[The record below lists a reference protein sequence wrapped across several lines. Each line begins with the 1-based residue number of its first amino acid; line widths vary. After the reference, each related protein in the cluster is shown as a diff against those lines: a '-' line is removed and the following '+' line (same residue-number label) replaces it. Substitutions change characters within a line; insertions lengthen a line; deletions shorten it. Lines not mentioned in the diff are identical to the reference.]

1 MATPRLIL
9 LLIIL
14 VGVGGI
20 LTYCSVFL
28 PPTTTTIN
36 PGGSGSSDY
45 GFPLPWKVNNVL
57 YCSPL
62 HPQACPTPIYSSD
75 YDWIA
80 FTGDILFYAVLGYCL
95 LVGYSRLSG
104 PKLAG

>member
-1 MATPRLIL
+1 MARPRLIL

-14 VGVGGI
+14 VGMSVI
-20 LTYCSVFL
+20 ITYCSVFL
-28 PPTTTTIN
+28 PPTTTMIN
-36 PGGSGSSDY
+36 PGGSGSSEY
-45 GFPLPWKVNNVL
+45 GFPLPWKVNNAL

-80 FTGDILFYAVLGYCL
+80 FTGDILFYALLGYCL

-104 PKLAG
+104 RKLAG

>member
-1 MATPRLIL
+1 MARPRLIL
-9 LLIIL
+9 LTIL
-14 VGVGGI
+14 VGDGGI

-45 GFPLPWKVNNVL
+45 GFPLPWKVNNAL

-62 HPQACPTPIYSSD
+62 HPQACPSPIYSSD

-80 FTGDILFYAVLGYCL
+80 FTGDILFYALLGYCL